1 MRQAEQLNGS
11 RHIISALRANT
22 HEFMNKLQVISG
34 LLQIRRYDDALDYIG
49 AISATQSELISPVL
63 QCIQNHTVAALLL
76 GKLTNTRELKIQM
89 TLLEVSA
96 LPEHSLYLSTA
107 DLVTVLGNLTE
118 NAIEA
123 IDAQTGDG
131 PRSLVIQITEDDNG
145 LLIMVSDTGT
155 GIAPA
160 DLDRIYLSGYS
171 TKAQE
176 GRGVGMALIQEVV
189 TRRQGSI
196 EVDSEPGCGTTFTL
210 IFNKK
215 R

>member
-1 MRQAEQLNGS
+1 M
-11 RHIISALRANT
+11 
-22 HEFMNKLQVISG
+22 MV
-34 LLQIRRYDDALDYIG
+34 LL
-49 AISATQSELISPVL
+49 
-63 QCIQNHTVAALLL
+63 TVAALLL